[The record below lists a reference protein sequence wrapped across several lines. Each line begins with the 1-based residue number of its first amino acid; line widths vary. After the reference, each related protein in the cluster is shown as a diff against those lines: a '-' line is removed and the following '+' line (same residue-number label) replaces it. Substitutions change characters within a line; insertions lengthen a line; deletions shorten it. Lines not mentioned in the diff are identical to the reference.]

1 MNSVIYPV
9 GLIVMVMMENNEVGI
24 DVETTVIGWRMP
36 RVKQTEPADPAN
48 VIKPPGTSLRPFC

>member
-24 DVETTVIGWRMP
+24 AVETT
-36 RVKQTEPADPAN
+36 
-48 VIKPPGTSLRPFC
+48 